1 MNRIKYHNDRYYHIY
16 NRGVDKRDVF
26 LEDRDYFR
34 FLEAMELL
42 NDKRDGLMI
51 RWRDQKRNNPK
62 TLFYDFLK
70 ETFRNKNRLVDIIA
84 YCLNP
89 NHYHIILKQRSEDG
103 IRRFMHKIGTSH
115 TKYFNEKNRRT
126 GILFQG
132 SFKSSPI
139 KPNALLYVSAYVN
152 CNCEVHGIAKAG
164 NYRWCSFPEYLGK
177 RNLSLC
183 NKKVILDQFR
193 NRKEYFNF
201 AKENIKAQKQKK
213 EDEKYLLE

>member
-70 ETFRNKNRLVDIIA
+70 ETFRK
-84 YCLNP
+84 
-89 NHYHIILKQRSEDG
+89 
-103 IRRFMHKIGTSH
+103 
-115 TKYFNEKNRRT
+115 
-126 GILFQG
+126 
-132 SFKSSPI
+132 
-139 KPNALLYVSAYVN
+139 
-152 CNCEVHGIAKAG
+152 
-164 NYRWCSFPEYLGK
+164 
-177 RNLSLC
+177 
-183 NKKVILDQFR
+183 
-193 NRKEYFNF
+193 
-201 AKENIKAQKQKK
+201 
-213 EDEKYLLE
+213 